1 MIEKEKRQIGFCLRK
16 LEQVDSTNDEIKRL
30 AREQAQH
37 GTAVMAKRQTK
48 GRGRRGRT
56 WESSQEDN
64 IYLSVLLRPKLE
76 PQYASMVTLVAALS
90 VAEIL
95 EGALGESM
103 SATPTEI
110 SLDKKESKEEQHSLQ
125 CQIKWPNDIVL
136 QGKKICGILTEMS
149 MESGGSYFVVVGI
162 GINVNTEQ
170 FPKELRH
177 MATSLRKETGRCWDV
192 SSLVERLLATFDR
205 HYHAFE
211 QEKNLGFM
219 LHAYNKR
226 LANRG
231 REVKVFTEQGEK
243 IRFSQGIDET
253 GALLVED
260 YAGNLEKIISGE
272 VSVRGLY
279 GYV

>member
-30 AREQAQH
+30 AREQARH

-76 PQYASMVTLVAALS
+76 PQYASMLTLVAALS
-90 VAEIL
+90 VAETL
-95 EGALGESM
+95 EAALGEPM
-103 SATPTEI
+103 LATPAGI
-110 SLDKKESKEEQHSLQ
+110 SLDKKNSKEHSLQ

-149 MESGGSYFVVVGI
+149 MESDGHYFVVVGI

-170 FPKELRH
+170 FPEELRD

-192 SSLVERLLATFDR
+192 SSLVENLLAKFDR

-226 LANRG
+226 LVNRG
-231 REVKVFTEQGEK
+231 REVKVLTEQGEK

-260 YAGNLEKIISGE
+260 RTGNLEKIISGE